1 MKKILIVGATS
12 GIGEGL
18 ARLYAEKGGVRIGI
32 TGRRAEC
39 LAALCQAYAGVFEC
53 EVCDV
58 TDTDVV
64 QDVLERT
71 ASRLGG
77 VDVLILTAGAGFL
90 NPALDD
96 ALERDTLEVNVLG
109 WTCVADWAVRYF
121 ERRGG
126 GHLVAVTSAGGLRGN
141 GAAPAYNATK
151 AFQMNYLEGLRQR
164 LANRCPYVAVTDVRP
179 GFVDTAMAK
188 GEGLFWVAPVGKAC
202 RQIARAIE
210 RRRRVVYV
218 TRRWRVVAWVYRH
231 LPLWMF
237 LKMGHR

>member
-1 MKKILIVGATS
+1 
-12 GIGEGL
+12 
-18 ARLYAEKGGVRIGI
+18 
-32 TGRRAEC
+32 
-39 LAALCQAYAGVFEC
+39 
-53 EVCDV
+53 
-58 TDTDVV
+58 
-64 QDVLERT
+64 
-71 ASRLGG
+71 
-77 VDVLILTAGAGFL
+77 
-90 NPALDD
+90 
-96 ALERDTLEVNVLG
+96 
-109 WTCVADWAVRYF
+109 
-121 ERRGG
+121 
-126 GHLVAVTSAGGLRGN
+126 
-141 GAAPAYNATK
+141 
-151 AFQMNYLEGLRQR
+151 MNYLEGLRQR